1 MRKNTHHIVR
11 LDDRL
16 VYHGSYSLSAKAIK
30 IIFYVIAKYI
40 DPKDT
45 NKTLPIIDI
54 PLKEIAVAIT
64 ETDIAKKNNWS
75 GSLYKSINEVCEEM
89 SSTQIKFHSDVEVDG
104 LKLKGFINLC
114 SVFPRMIDGEKYIS
128 FGFDPFMAQF
138 LFGLTKYVLT
148 YRPEVNRLRSGY
160 SIRLFQML
168 KGHARKKA
176 KFGANIFRETYSV
189 DNLRFLFNVGDA
201 YAEFKHFNNLV
212 IKKCMNEIND
222 NTTIKI
228 LKVNKMKKGGSRTTS
243 HLEFVFTEQEPNENL
258 SFTDANSTKGFV
270 PKEVDV
276 DKLSLAELQAY
287 EMLVEF
293 GVIEGIAYRK
303 ILPEIKG
310 SESEGFEDY
319 FIRFCLNHFKKWSN
333 NQGNRKKAAATF
345 VNWWTKNEIFDV
357 TSDVW
362 TKANEQVTAQ
372 KKQLLSK
379 NPDAYQNRMVAKE
392 MTYKEFAVWW
402 KEQENSDEVQAED
415 ILDTQQQNAD
425 TLTFQGKV
433 MKQVLN
439 SKKQAL

>member
-1 MRKNTHHIVR
+1 MKKKTHDIVR

-40 DPKDT
+40 NPKDT

-64 ETDIAKKNNWS
+64 ETDIDKKNNWS

-89 SSTQIKFHSDVEVDG
+89 SSTQIKFHSDVEVEG

-114 SVFPRMIDGEKYIS
+114 SVFPRMINGEKYIS

-148 YRPEVNRLRSGY
+148 YRPEVNRLKSGY

-176 KFGANIFRETYSV
+176 KFGAKVFRETYSV
-189 DNLRFLFNVGDA
+189 ENLRFLFNVENA
-201 YAEFKHFNNLV
+201 YSEFKHFNNLV
-212 IKKCMNEIND
+212 IKKCIKEINA

-228 LKVNKMKKGGSRTTS
+228 LNVNKMKKGGARTTS

-258 SFTDANSTKGFV
+258 LVTDTNSSKGFI
-270 PKEVDV
+270 PNESDI
-276 DKLSLAELQAY
+276 DKLSVAELQAY

-293 GVIEGIAYRK
+293 GVIKGIAYRK

-319 FIRFCLNHFKKWSN
+319 FIRFCLDHFKKWSK
-333 NQGNRKKAAATF
+333 NQDNPKKAAATF

-362 TKANEQVTAQ
+362 TMANEQIVQ
-372 KKQLLSK
+372 RKKELLNK
-379 NPDAYQNRMVAKE
+379 KPDAYQNRIIAKD
-392 MTYKEFAVWW
+392 MTYKEFSSWW
-402 KEQENSDEVQAED
+402 KDNHKED
-415 ILDTQQQNAD
+415 GTDLD
-425 TLTFQGKV
+425 FSGKI
-433 MKQVLN
+433 QTI
-439 SKKQAL
+439 

>member
-1 MRKNTHHIVR
+1 MKKKTHDIVR

-40 DPKDT
+40 NPKDT

-64 ETDIAKKNNWS
+64 ETDIKKKSNWS

-114 SVFPRMIDGEKYIS
+114 SVFPRMINGEKYIS

-148 YRPEVNRLRSGY
+148 YRPEVNRLKSGY

-176 KFGANIFRETYSV
+176 KFGAKVFRETYNV
-189 DNLRFLFNVGDA
+189 ENLRFLFNVGSA
-201 YAEFKHFNNLV
+201 YSEFKHFNNLV
-212 IKKCMNEIND
+212 IKKCIKEINA

-228 LKVNKMKKGGSRTTS
+228 LNVNKMKKGGARTTS

-258 SFTDANSTKGFV
+258 LLTDTNSSKGFV
-270 PKEVDV
+270 PNESDI
-276 DKLSLAELQAY
+276 DKLSFAELQAY

-293 GVIEGIAYRK
+293 GVIKGIAYRK

-319 FIRFCLNHFKKWSN
+319 FIRFCLDHFKKWSK
-333 NQGNRKKAAATF
+333 NQDNPKQAAATF

-362 TKANEQVTAQ
+362 TMANEQIVQQ
-372 KKQLLSK
+372 KKQLLNK
-379 NPDAYQNRMVAKE
+379 KPDAYQNRMNAKD
-392 MTYKEFAVWW
+392 MTYKEFSIWW
-402 KEQENSDEVQAED
+402 KEQENDDKNQET
-415 ILDTQQQNAD
+415 LDLD
-425 TLTFQGKV
+425 LKI
-433 MKQVLN
+433 K
-439 SKKQAL
+439 

>member
-1 MRKNTHHIVR
+1 MKKKTHDIVR

-16 VYHGSYSLSAKAIK
+16 VYHGSYNLSAKAIK

-40 DPKDT
+40 NPKDT
-45 NKTLPIIDI
+45 NKSLPIIDI

-64 ETDIAKKNNWS
+64 ETDIEKKNNWS

-114 SVFPRMIDGEKYIS
+114 SVFPRMINGEKYIS

-148 YRPEVNRLRSGY
+148 YRPEVNRLKSGY

-176 KFGANIFRETYSV
+176 KFGAKVFRETYSV
-189 DNLRFLFNVGDA
+189 ENLRFLFNVGNA
-201 YAEFKHFNNLV
+201 YSEFKHFNNLV
-212 IKKCMNEIND
+212 IKKCIKEINA
-222 NTTIKI
+222 NTTIKV
-228 LKVNKMKKGGSRTTS
+228 LNVNKMKRGGARTTS

-258 SFTDANSTKGFV
+258 LLTDTNSSKGFV
-270 PKEVDV
+270 PNESDI
-276 DKLSLAELQAY
+276 DKLSVAELQAY

-293 GVIEGIAYRK
+293 GVIRGIAYRK

-319 FIRFCLNHFKKWSN
+319 FIKFCLSHFKKWSK
-333 NQGNRKKAAATF
+333 NQDNPRKAAATF

-362 TKANEQVTAQ
+362 TMANEQIVQQ
-372 KKQLLSK
+372 KKQLLNK
-379 NPDAYQNRMVAKE
+379 KPDAYQNRMIAKD
-392 MTYKEFAVWW
+392 MTYKEFSAWW
-402 KEQENSDEVQAED
+402 KEQDQNGDKEEKDG
-415 ILDTQQQNAD
+415 LDFSIKLSAAN
-425 TLTFQGKV
+425 
-433 MKQVLN
+433 
-439 SKKQAL
+439 